1 MGEIRESGTCM
12 HMVTFD
18 RALSA
23 NEKLNQETSATKLQN
38 IVSNVRPNERLEM
51 EARKLHT
58 IFDANIGF
66 MSSLQRINLL
76 DVGVIVKNK

>member
-23 NEKLNQETSATKLQN
+23 NEKLNQETSAAKLQN
-38 IVSNVRPNERLEM
+38 IYPNVTPNERLNASM
-51 EARKLHT
+51 LFDMTIYLNKKDRNPYARL
-58 IFDANIGF
+58 
-66 MSSLQRINLL
+66 RIR
-76 DVGVIVKNK
+76 I